1 VAPIAGR
8 KLIDRV
14 VRRVHAAAQCSAT
27 QEDYELGA
35 ITLRLLG
42 LLRAGADATLD
53 GAAVGAFGCSFD
65 KWRARNLERQSVLA
79 WELGACEIIPDYDEA
94 LDETGSV
101 RRQAQSRG
109 RGLVHQ
115 MPAAKVPR
123 VKEPVCR
130 PSEATAGTDAR
141 EKASGERQ

>member
-1 VAPIAGR
+1 MAPIAGR
-8 KLIDRV
+8 KLLDRV
-14 VRRVHAAAQCSAT
+14 VRRVYVASQCSAT
-27 QEDYELGA
+27 QEEFQLGT

-42 LLRAGADATLD
+42 LLRAGADANLD
-53 GAAVGAFGCSFD
+53 VASFSAFGCTFG

-79 WELGACEIIPDYDEA
+79 WELSSCETIADYDA
-94 LDETGSV
+94 TLDPTGSI

-109 RGLVHQ
+109 CGLVYQ

-123 VKEPVCR
+123 VKEPLRR
-130 PSEATAGTDAR
+130 PSGATASQDAR

>member
-1 VAPIAGR
+1 MAPIAGR

-53 GAAVGAFGCSFD
+53 GAAVGAFGCTFG

-79 WELGACEIIPDYDEA
+79 FELSQCETIPDYDA
-94 LDETGSV
+94 TLDETGEV
-101 RRQAQSRG
+101 RRRAQGKGASA
-109 RGLVHQ
+109 VYQ
-115 MPAAKVPR
+115 MPAQAVPR
-123 VKEPVCR
+123 IKEPVR
-130 PSEATAGTDAR
+130 RAPEAAAAQDAR
-141 EKASGERQ
+141 EKA